1 MLSIKQV
8 KLWFLNEHRQLEE
21 FAKRTNVQLI
31 QDDESNETDSFIGN
45 IKIEELNQICTN
57 SAAVDIGDLQMVD
70 RSADKNEDLI
80 NEQLIG
86 ENDGELI
93 NKSEIDECELVAK
106 SENDSADQPSEI
118 DSDDFD
124 KLSIEDFLV
133 IGFEDKMNLDDS
145 AI

>member
-1 MLSIKQV
+1 
-8 KLWFLNEHRQLEE
+8 
-21 FAKRTNVQLI
+21 
-31 QDDESNETDSFIGN
+31 
-45 IKIEELNQICTN
+45 
-57 SAAVDIGDLQMVD
+57 MVD

>member
-1 MLSIKQV
+1 
-8 KLWFLNEHRQLEE
+8 
-21 FAKRTNVQLI
+21 
-31 QDDESNETDSFIGN
+31 
-45 IKIEELNQICTN
+45 
-57 SAAVDIGDLQMVD
+57 MVD

-118 DSDDFD
+118 GSDDFD